1 MKGKQASGRGKK
13 RGDGSPRRPRGRLQ
27 GMTMTVTA
35 AVQPMWIAIANQITD
50 IDLTALQGT
59 WSVAQYLALTAHT
72 NRLIEYTDGVIEVL
86 PMPTEKHQAISL
98 VLLLSFLAFVRP
110 RGGVAFYAPLRLEI
124 RPGKFREP
132 DLLLLLRSD
141 DPRRQNDYWRGADL
155 VAEIVSAD
163 NPARDLEEKPR
174 DYAEAGIPEYWIV
187 NPLDETITVLT
198 LAGDAYA
205 PYGVFRRGVAARSRL
220 LDGFAVRVDEVFD
233 A

>member
-1 MKGKQASGRGKK
+1 
-13 RGDGSPRRPRGRLQ
+13 
-27 GMTMTVTA
+27 MTVMTA
-35 AVQPMWIAIANQITD
+35 AQPMQLAIAGAITD

-98 VLLLSFLAFVRP
+98 FLLLSFLAFVRP

-132 DLLLLLRSD
+132 DLMLLLRGD

-155 VAEIVSAD
+155 VAEIVSPD
-163 NPARDLEEKPR
+163 NPARDLDEKPH

-198 LAGDAYA
+198 LAGGAYA
-205 PYGVFRRGVAARSRL
+205 TYGVFRRGDEARSKL
-220 LDGFAVRVDEVFD
+220 LDGFAVKVDDVFD